1 MLFAKAPKEIETGL
15 WSLQSWNC
23 TYPSRSSAYR
33 RWFLFLC
40 SETQLAFLICLRPKT
55 KQGLEPYYISKLV
68 GKSRPY
74 VSNSIRILSLPIE
87 VKKLIKTGFLTSGH
101 ARALL
106 NCNDAVSL
114 SNLIVKKGLSVR
126 QTELL
131 AKRDKIEIANNKAVP
146 IKKDLDTK
154 LLEDELTAHL
164 KFKVNIHADKKKNKG
179 KINIQY
185 KDNEELQTICEIL
198 KKQF

>member
-1 MLFAKAPKEIETGL
+1 M
-15 WSLQSWNC
+15 
-23 TYPSRSSAYR
+23 
-33 RWFLFLC
+33 
-40 SETQLAFLICLRPKT
+40 KT
-55 KQGLEPYYISKLV
+55 LNGYVLKLVNDYSYSHEKVSKLV

-179 KINIQY
+179 KINKIAVEIKTDY
-185 KDNEELQTICEIL
+185 NYPIDKLLNDLPFEYIRFSKYCNGLQLT
-198 KKQF
+198 QNF